1 MLISTMY
8 RRREQAGRLGVV
20 YICNGVAMAVGGLIG
35 YGIGNMNDVGNKA
48 PWQWDC
54 FFLIF
59 VIENVFV

>member
-1 MLISTMY
+1 MLGFFEAGIYPCCIMLISTMY

-48 PWQWDC
+48 PWQW
-54 FFLIF
+54 
-59 VIENVFV
+59 